1 MKTIDI
7 HNARKRIECA
17 RINIQKRFSEDNSKT
32 ACRFLDRLRLD
43 NKSHGRVANY
53 AECIR
58 RILEIKDDK
67 KSRSGPKKT
76 SNKSTKQLLT
86 LITQTLSKK
95 LYSFG
100 AKKIVSLCSSR

>member
-17 RINIQKRFSEDNSKT
+17 IINIQKRFSEDNAKT
-32 ACRFLDRLRLD
+32 ACRFLDRWRLD
-43 NKSHGRVANY
+43 NKSHVRIANY

-67 KSRSGPKKT
+67 KSRTGQKKT
-76 SNKSTKQLLT
+76 SNKSTKQLLM
-86 LITQTLSKK
+86 LITQTRSKK
-95 LYSFG
+95 ILFW
-100 AKKIVSLCSSR
+100 R